1 MSLSR
6 TKLLGVASVSAL
18 ALLAGSMVIAH
29 PTLTGYGS
37 GEAIC
42 SASPSESPSESPST
56 APSGGPSPA
65 PSEQPCPS
73 GSPSESPSYGTHPTP
88 SRHRY

>member
-18 ALLAGSMVIAH
+18 ALLAGSMVLAH
-29 PTLTGYGS
+29 PTLTGFGT
-37 GEAIC
+37 GEATC
-42 SASPSESPSESPST
+42 STSPSESPTTATSEG
-56 APSGGPSPA
+56 ASPA

-73 GSPSESPSYGTHPTP
+73 ASPGESPSYGTRPSP
-88 SRHRY
+88 SRHHRY